1 MTQEFGERVTRLAA
15 LAEPVRRA
23 LYDFV
28 AAQRG
33 PVSRDQA
40 STGVGVPRHTAK
52 FHLDKL
58 VDEGLLVTEF
68 KRLTGRSGPGAGRP
82 TKLYRRSGDELAVTV
97 PERHYDLAG
106 RLMAGAIEDAAE
118 DGSDVVAALHRVAA
132 AYGRDL
138 AAAARTAAGRDAD
151 MEGWRRAVV
160 ETLAAHGYE
169 PRTEEGA
176 VTLANCPF
184 DALAKDFTG
193 LVCGMNQA
201 LLEEATGPS
210 AGRALSARLEPEP
223 GRCCVTLVPTR

>member
-1 MTQEFGERVTRLAA
+1 MTQEFGERVARLAA

-40 STGVGVPRHTAK
+40 SEGVGVPRHTAK
-52 FHLDKL
+52 FHLDRL

-68 KRLTGRSGPGAGRP
+68 RRLTGRSGPGAGRP
-82 TKLYRRSGDELAVTV
+82 TKLYRRSGEELAVTV
-97 PERHYDLAG
+97 PERRYDLAG
-106 RLMAGAIEDAAE
+106 RLMAAAIEDAAGS
-118 DGSDVVAALHRVAA
+118 GSDVVAALHRAAA

-138 AAAARTAAGRDAD
+138 AAAARAAAGPDAD
-151 MEGWRRAVV
+151 VEERRRGVV

-169 PRTEEGA
+169 PRAEGGV

-193 LVCGMNQA
+193 LVCGMNLA
-201 LLEEATGPS
+201 LLEEAVGPS
-210 AGRALSARLEPEP
+210 AERALSARLEPEP